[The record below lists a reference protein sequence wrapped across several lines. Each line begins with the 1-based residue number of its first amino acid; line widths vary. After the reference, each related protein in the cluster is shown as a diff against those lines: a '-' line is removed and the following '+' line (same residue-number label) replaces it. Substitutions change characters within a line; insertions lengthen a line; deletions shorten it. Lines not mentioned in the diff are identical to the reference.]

1 MQTDFL
7 QYIFQAINNLL
18 TQNLGFFDAMGQNLF
33 RSFATILVAWFGIK
47 SALASASGRP
57 SFQFDHFASLLLT
70 ISFGFAM
77 VNYYSTPIP
86 GVGVSFHNLVTNEAQ
101 FLSTQIDQA
110 QLQTVVTQVA
120 DFESRMDSPGWGD
133 ILGTAIYV
141 IVTILLAAAQAIA
154 IVVIAYGFI
163 ATAVCVLV
171 GPVFVP
177 FFIVPKMEWLFWGW
191 FRCFI
196 QYAFYQVIAAA
207 VVYVIG
213 NLMLGALRLPPAGTL
228 STVQLIAWFPVLFIT
243 FLASIYV
250 LLKIPSLTNHI
261 FSGTAGGSSA
271 GLLDAPAAVLEQG
284 DVMDRDATFQDA
296 KRLYLEQYGD
306 PMVTNTYLKIALAL
320 LSIVCVALA
329 LIDLRTIRTFQNF
342 RPLVIR
348 IDDLGRAEAINYH
361 NLEYKPQ
368 DAEAKYFLS
377 QFCALYYRRNRYTI
391 QDDFS
396 KSLYFL
402 DGKLA
407 DGILD
412 AYRKD
417 DIIKKFITNTAA
429 PEIDVDVK
437 KVALEEMQ
445 TPPFR
450 ARVDFY
456 MVYYS
461 PADHSELK
469 RDLYTANF
477 VFVFKSQVPNE
488 LIPINP
494 LGMTITY
501 FREDEAFK

>member
-1 MQTDFL
+1 
-7 QYIFQAINNLL
+7 
-18 TQNLGFFDAMGQNLF
+18 MG
-33 RSFATILVAWFGIK
+33 
-47 SALASASGRP
+47 
-57 SFQFDHFASLLLT
+57 
-70 ISFGFAM
+70 
-77 VNYYSTPIP
+77 
-86 GVGVSFHNLVTNEAQ
+86 
-101 FLSTQIDQA
+101 
-110 QLQTVVTQVA
+110 
-120 DFESRMDSPGWGD
+120 GD
-133 ILGTAIYV
+133 
-141 IVTILLAAAQAIA
+141 
-154 IVVIAYGFI
+154 
-163 ATAVCVLV
+163 
-171 GPVFVP
+171 PVF
-177 FFIVPKMEWLFWGW
+177 ENA
-191 FRCFI
+191 R
-196 QYAFYQVIAAA
+196 
-207 VVYVIG
+207 
-213 NLMLGALRLPPAGTL
+213 
-228 STVQLIAWFPVLFIT
+228 
-243 FLASIYV
+243 
-250 LLKIPSLTNHI
+250 
-261 FSGTAGGSSA
+261 
-271 GLLDAPAAVLEQG
+271 
-284 DVMDRDATFQDA
+284 
-296 KRLYLEQYGD
+296 RLYLESNGD

-320 LSIVCVALA
+320 VSLVALGLA
-329 LIDLRTIRTFQNF
+329 LVDLKTIRTFQNF

-377 QFCALYYRRNRYTI
+377 EFCALYYRRNRYTI

-417 DIIKKFITNTAA
+417 DVIKKFITNTAA

-445 TPPFR
+445 NPPYR

-494 LGMTITY
+494 LGVTITY

>member
-1 MQTDFL
+1 MQ
-7 QYIFQAINNLL
+7 
-18 TQNLGFFDAMGQNLF
+18 
-33 RSFATILVAWFGIK
+33 
-47 SALASASGRP
+47 
-57 SFQFDHFASLLLT
+57 
-70 ISFGFAM
+70 
-77 VNYYSTPIP
+77 
-86 GVGVSFHNLVTNEAQ
+86 
-101 FLSTQIDQA
+101 
-110 QLQTVVTQVA
+110 
-120 DFESRMDSPGWGD
+120 
-133 ILGTAIYV
+133 
-141 IVTILLAAAQAIA
+141 
-154 IVVIAYGFI
+154 
-163 ATAVCVLV
+163 
-171 GPVFVP
+171 
-177 FFIVPKMEWLFWGW
+177 
-191 FRCFI
+191 
-196 QYAFYQVIAAA
+196 
-207 VVYVIG
+207 
-213 NLMLGALRLPPAGTL
+213 
-228 STVQLIAWFPVLFIT
+228 
-243 FLASIYV
+243 
-250 LLKIPSLTNHI
+250 
-261 FSGTAGGSSA
+261 
-271 GLLDAPAAVLEQG
+271 
-284 DVMDRDATFQDA
+284 RDAVFENA
-296 KRLYLEQYGD
+296 KRLYLESNGD
-306 PMVTNTYLKIALAL
+306 PMVTNTYLKIALVL
-320 LSIVCVALA
+320 LSIVALGLA
-329 LIDLRTIRTFQNF
+329 LIDLKTIRTFQNF

-377 QFCALYYRRNRYTI
+377 EFCALYYRRNRYTI

-417 DIIKKFITNTAA
+417 DLIKKFITNTAS

-445 TPPFR
+445 NPPFR

-494 LGMTITY
+494 LGLTVTY
-501 FREDEAFK
+501 FREDQAFK